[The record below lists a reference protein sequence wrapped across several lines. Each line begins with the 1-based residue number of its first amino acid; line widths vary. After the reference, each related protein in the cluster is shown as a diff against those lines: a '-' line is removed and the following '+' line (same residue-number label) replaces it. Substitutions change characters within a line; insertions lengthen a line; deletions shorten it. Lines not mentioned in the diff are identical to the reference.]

1 MIDSSR
7 KVPGTRC
14 SVIPHLNYLTSQS
27 CYLYNGPSD
36 GYNLPSHGWLFVGP
50 NNAGKS
56 PSSLSEGKSWYE
68 ANSKKIQRMK
78 PWWGQITV
86 SIAKLVET
94 CKFALAQGEGHCT
107 LRTQILSIIQGL
119 LSLNICY
126 CYRSDSMSPSK
137 YNRRTNLAKVLQA
150 KAFLECLV

>member
-1 MIDSSR
+1 MLCNTSPELSDF
-7 KVPGTRC
+7 
-14 SVIPHLNYLTSQS
+14 SVMLPLQWAKWWVQS
-27 CYLYNGPSD
+27 PIS
-36 GYNLPSHGWLFVGP
+36 WVVIVGP

-150 KAFLECLV
+150 KAFLECLF